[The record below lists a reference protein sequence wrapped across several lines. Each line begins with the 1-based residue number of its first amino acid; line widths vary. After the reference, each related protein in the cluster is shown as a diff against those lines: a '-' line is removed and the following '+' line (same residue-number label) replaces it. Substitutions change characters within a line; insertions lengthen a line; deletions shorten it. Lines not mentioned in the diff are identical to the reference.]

1 MKTFRYNWWMNNV
14 KPKLVIFDFDGT
26 LADTLPFTLSIMDQL
41 SDKFGTRRMNR
52 EDLPLLRNYS
62 PAHII
67 KMYDIPLWKIP
78 LMTKE
83 SQRLL
88 FENIEEI
95 NLFPGMEGIIRT
107 IAEKGITM
115 AVVSS
120 NALKNVKKVLGEE
133 IGRLISLFECQ
144 TGLFGKAP
152 RLRKALREAGAK
164 PEEALSF
171 GDEIRDIQ
179 AARQVGIPCA
189 AVTWGF
195 ANGNAL
201 AGYQPN
207 YLVTDVNQILDII
220 S

>member
-1 MKTFRYNWWMNNV
+1 MNSV

-41 SDKFGTRRMNR
+41 SDKFGTRRMNQ
-52 EDLPLLRNYS
+52 EDLPLLRSFS
-62 PAHII
+62 PARII

-78 LMTKE
+78 LMTLE

-88 FENIEEI
+88 FENIEDI
-95 NLFPGMEGIIRT
+95 HLFPGMEGVIRA
-107 IAEKGITM
+107 IADKGITM

-120 NALKNVKKVLGEE
+120 NALKNVKLVLGEE
-133 IGRLISLFECQ
+133 MTRLISLFECQ
-144 TGLFGKAP
+144 TGLFGKPP
-152 RLRKALREAGAK
+152 RLRKALRDAGVN

-195 ANGNAL
+195 ADGAAL
-201 AGYQPN
+201 AGYQPD
-207 YLVTDVNQILDII
+207 YLVTDVNQILEFI

>member
-1 MKTFRYNWWMNNV
+1 M

-41 SDKFGTRRMNR
+41 SDKFGTLRMNR
-52 EDLPLLRNYS
+52 EDLPLLRSYS
-62 PAHII
+62 PARII

-88 FENIEEI
+88 YENIEEI
-95 NLFPGMEGIIRT
+95 HLFPGMEDVIRT
-107 IAEKGITM
+107 IAGHGITM

-133 IGRLISLFECQ
+133 ITRLISLFECQ

-152 RLRKALREAGAK
+152 RLRKAVREAGLK

-195 ANGNAL
+195 ADGNAL
-201 AGYQPN
+201 AGYQPDH
-207 YLVTDVNQILDII
+207 LATEVSQILKIL
-220 S
+220 SLT

>member
-1 MKTFRYNWWMNNV
+1 M

-41 SDKFGTRRMNR
+41 SDKFGTRRM
-52 EDLPLLRNYS
+52 ESSELPLLRSYS

-67 KMYDIPLWKIP
+67 KMFDIPLWKIP

-88 FENIEEI
+88 YENIEGI
-95 NLFPGMEGIIRT
+95 SLFPGMEEVIRA
-107 IAEKGITM
+107 IAGQGITM

-133 IGRLISLFECQ
+133 VTRLISLFECQ

-152 RLRKALREAGAK
+152 RLRKALREAGVK
-164 PEEALSF
+164 PEQALSF

-195 ANGNAL
+195 SDGNAL
-201 AGYQPN
+201 AGYQPD
-207 YLVTDVNQILDII
+207 YLVNEVDQILEII